1 MWYSGSIKDGVF
13 SEEFLKILQN
23 YEDITAEVGELEK
36 EKEITETELNE
47 KEAFLKTG
55 LKNGTLLGAEIIV
68 RRKEVDK
75 LRDKLQYTDTQLSK
89 FNLFDIRDLP
99 CWYYYYR
106 HIPQKKSFIF
116 RRTKRETTT

>member
-13 SEEFLKILQN
+13 SEEFLKTLQN
-23 YEDITAEVGELEK
+23 YEDITVEVGELEK

-47 KEAFLKTG
+47 REAFLKAG

-89 FNLFDIRDLP
+89 FNLF
-99 CWYYYYR
+99 
-106 HIPQKKSFIF
+106 
-116 RRTKRETTT
+116 